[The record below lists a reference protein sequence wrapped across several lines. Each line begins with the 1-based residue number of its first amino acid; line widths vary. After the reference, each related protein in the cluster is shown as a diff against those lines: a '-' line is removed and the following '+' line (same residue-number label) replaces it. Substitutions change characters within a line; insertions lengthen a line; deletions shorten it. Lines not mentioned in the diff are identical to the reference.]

1 MKRNQSALQVAA
13 LLAALLVAL
22 PVAARPMNLRC
33 TFKDKEA
40 AAHYGRLYVVVDL
53 DALSV
58 KIEAPERLRGF
69 RWEYRNG
76 QVAPLLVQAPPGMVV
91 RKYLPATTPA
101 LQFVEITT
109 QFVRMGWRTWEGE
122 LAQLSSFNRS
132 ALGRHPAPCIWHTAT
147 EFGLS

>member
-1 MKRNQSALQVAA
+1 MRNKSAPQVAA

-22 PVAARPMNLRC
+22 PVEAKPVDLRC

-40 AAHYGRLYVVVDL
+40 ATHFGRLYVVVDL

-58 KIEAPERLRGF
+58 QIEAPEKFRGF
-69 RWEYRNG
+69 RWAYHNRR
-76 QVAPLLVQAPPGMVV
+76 VAPLLVQAPPGMVIH
-91 RKYLPATTPA
+91 KYLPATTPA
-101 LQFVEITT
+101 LQFVEIIA

>member
-1 MKRNQSALQVAA
+1 MRNKNALQIAA

-22 PVAARPMNLRC
+22 PAEAKPMNLRC

-40 AAHYGRLYVVVDL
+40 ATYFGRLYVVVDL

-58 KIEAPERLRGF
+58 QIEAPERFHGF

-76 QVAPLLVQAPPGMVV
+76 QVAPLLVQAPPGMVI

-101 LQFVEITT
+101 LQFVEITPH
-109 QFVRMGWRTWEGE
+109 FVRMGWRTWEGE

-132 ALGRHPAPCIWHTAT
+132 ALARHSVPCIWHTAT

>member
-1 MKRNQSALQVAA
+1 MMRNQSARQVAA

-40 AAHYGRLYVVVDL
+40 ASHFGRLSVVVDL

-58 KIEAPERLRGF
+58 EIEAPERFRGF
-69 RWEYRNG
+69 RWAYRNG
-76 QVAPLLVQAPPGMVV
+76 QVAPLLAQAPSGMVI

-101 LQFVEITT
+101 LQF
-109 QFVRMGWRTWEGE
+109 
-122 LAQLSSFNRS
+122 
-132 ALGRHPAPCIWHTAT
+132 
-147 EFGLS
+147 